1 MSTSMELYIHDKFYA
16 TFKKEKINLLIGTD
30 KERSLMLFSR
40 KNKSQNNN
48 PIEEK
53 NNFPHRESERTGA
66 TDKTDMGIEK
76 V

>member
-1 MSTSMELYIHDKFYA
+1 MELYIHDKFCA

-53 NNFPHRESERTGA
+53 NNLIHTESERKGA

>member
-1 MSTSMELYIHDKFYA
+1 MELYIHDKFCA

-53 NNFPHRESERTGA
+53 NNLIHIESERKGA
-66 TDKTDMGIEK
+66 TDKTDVGIEK